1 MFIGSKVNH
10 HKKYGEGVVED
21 LVIKS
26 ENELNSL
33 ITVRFNSGEVKK
45 FPISIFT
52 TNEFMSIEDKD
63 AIEYVLNLKAEK
75 DKLDKEKA
83 ILREKTLREKVYIP
97 SYNLDEVE
105 KEVKKEDWEKAFKV
119 ADTHR
124 FANESRAVVMD
135 SDLVFINASAAMR
148 YINARVKD
156 CDKIYKSCELKKKRF
171 LNHTWSYATKDNI
184 LAIINSFEENNEK

>member
-10 HKKYGEGVVED
+10 HKKYGKGIITD
-21 LVIKS
+21 LSVKPD
-26 ENELNSL
+26 NELNSI
-33 ITVRFNSGEVKK
+33 ITVKFDSKEIKK
-45 FPISIFT
+45 FPISIFVSD
-52 TNEFMSIEDKD
+52 NFMSIEDED
-63 AIEYVLNLKAEK
+63 AINYVLNLKKEK
-75 DKLDKEKA
+75 DKIDKEKA
-83 ILREKTLREKVYIP
+83 ILREKTLKEKVYIP

-105 KEVKKEDWEKAFKV
+105 REVKKEDWEKALKV

-184 LAIINSFEENNEK
+184 LAIINSFEESNEK